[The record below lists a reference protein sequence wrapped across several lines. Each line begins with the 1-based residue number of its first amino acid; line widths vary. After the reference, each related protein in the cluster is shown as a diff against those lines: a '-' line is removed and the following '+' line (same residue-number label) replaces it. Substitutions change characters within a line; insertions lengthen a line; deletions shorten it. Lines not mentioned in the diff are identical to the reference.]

1 MADSNLANAVTRAT
15 GKATNDAQLMNLA
28 RANMPEA
35 TRAELPAYQKGQSF
49 VPYGQTFKPAACSL
63 RKSAKYINA

>member
-35 TRAELPAYQKGQSF
+35 TRAELPQYQKGQSF
-49 VPYGQTFKPAACSL
+49 VPYGQTFEKNPRVFNDA
-63 RKSAKYINA
+63 